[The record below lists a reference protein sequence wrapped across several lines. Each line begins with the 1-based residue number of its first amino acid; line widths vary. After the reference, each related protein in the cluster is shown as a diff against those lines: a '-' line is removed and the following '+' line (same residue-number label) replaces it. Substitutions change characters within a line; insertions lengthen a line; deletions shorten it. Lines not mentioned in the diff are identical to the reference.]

1 MRQSVAIQFQD
12 ESILTV
18 TPAASGQR
26 RSHALRYA
34 LDEADEQDA
43 ESDSLRRLHA
53 FFAFRLQ
60 AQASM
65 TLHERLEAQTMLLGR
80 YPMLCG
86 ATPGAT
92 MALELRVIVDPDT
105 AHNSAEPQIDVLL
118 VNRYSAWATSRAD
131 LLSQIRAFAADLSDT
146 LHGSMPNFRFTPVT
160 ETSALAR
167 ALRPFA
173 LADTVEFR
181 RRPAQLWDT
190 PLPLPF
196 QGAPMIEAL
205 VDEMQRHRGATLLSI
220 CFAPEELEDG
230 PLFPERDEPL
240 SMTGSM
246 RTGKQERM
254 EERAQSAEGVAN
266 ETEAIVSAYTEL
278 SQRKV
283 VAVRHAALRMRAFR
297 VRAQLAGAG
306 RLSGALVSRVASEIA
321 GPGEATAGGAFSH
334 PELPIAGGAICE
346 RPRTALLK
354 GEERSPFDVAE
365 RNLFLLQHRPWGSTA
380 LEGQAN
386 AYADLAD
393 LREAASMLA
402 LPTLPTWLPERGSA
416 LPLAYRA
423 HVIEPAIRLG
433 VNRIRDREL
442 PVRLSVESRS
452 QHLWLLGKTGVGKTT
467 LIEQMALQDIYAGR
481 GVIVIDPHGDLIRD
495 LAGRIPRER
504 IEDVILF
511 DPADTEYPVGLNLL
525 ECKTDEE
532 RALIVSSFID
542 ILKQMY
548 DPHDLAVVGPRF
560 EHGARNVMLTVMY
573 MPGGTLVEVVRAFQD
588 DKFVRTILKYVQ
600 DPMVRRYWSDQISRT
615 NDYHRSEVLDW
626 LVSKFSHFTVDQ
638 TMRRILGQSKSAFNF
653 REAMD
658 EGRIVLISLGKGKLG
673 SANANFI
680 GYNLLPMILHAALSR
695 ANVPEAQR
703 RPVTLAIDEFQNY
716 ASNALASMLSEA
728 RKYKM
733 ALTLANQHIGQLSQD
748 VRDAVIGNAG
758 SIVSFRTGMA
768 DGRVIEQAL
777 EPSPVAAQH
786 LIDLPRF
793 TAYAR
798 LLSDGQQTPVFT
810 LETEPLSIPFD
821 EQRYEEVR
829 EWSRV
834 MYGRPKAEVDA
845 EIAARAQFD
854 EPQPQRASTGLASLL
869 GSSPWTQAS
878 SSNSDD

>member
-1 MRQSVAIQFQD
+1 MKQRIAVHFEGDPARVASPVIA
-12 ESILTV
+12 SHRGSRPIL
-18 TPAASGQR
+18 AEMAR
-26 RSHALRYA
+26 
-34 LDEADEQDA
+34 LDEASDD
-43 ESDSLRRLHA
+43 ESDELRRLHA

-60 AQASM
+60 SQASM
-65 TLHERLEAQTMLLGR
+65 TLQERLDAQTMFLGR

-92 MALELRVIVDPDT
+92 MAFELRVIVEPELERD
-105 AHNSAEPQIDVLL
+105 AAEPRIEVLL
-118 VNRYSAWATSRAD
+118 INRYSAWAASPAD
-131 LLSQIRAFAADLSDT
+131 LLPQVRAFAADFSDT
-146 LHGSMPNFRFTPVT
+146 LHGSLPSFRFAPVT
-160 ETSALAR
+160 EPALLTR
-167 ALRPFA
+167 ALRPFK
-173 LADTVEFR
+173 LADTIEFR
-181 RRPAQLWDT
+181 RRPARLWDA

-205 VDEMQRHRGATLLSI
+205 VDEMQRHQTPSLLSI

-230 PLFPERDEPL
+230 PLFPERYEPY

-246 RTGKQERM
+246 RDGQQERM
-254 EERAQSAEGVAN
+254 EERAQSADNIVN

-321 GPGEATAGGAFSH
+321 GPGEATALGAFAH
-334 PELPIAGGAICE
+334 PELPIAGGALCE
-346 RPRTALLK
+346 RPRTARMK
-354 GEERSPFDVAE
+354 DEQHSPFDIAE
-365 RNLFLLQHRPWGSTA
+365 RNLVMLQHRPWGSTA
-380 LEGQAN
+380 EEGQAN

-423 HVIEPAIRLG
+423 HITGPSIRLG

-442 PVRLSVESRS
+442 AVRLSLESRA

-467 LIEQMALQDIYAGR
+467 LIEQMALQDIYDGR
-481 GVIVIDPHGDLIRD
+481 GVIVIDPHGDLVRD

-525 ECKTDEE
+525 ECETDEE

-588 DKFVRTILKYVQ
+588 DKFVKTILKYVT
-600 DPMVRRYWSDQISRT
+600 DPMVKRYWTDQISHT

-653 REAMD
+653 RHAMD
-658 EGRIVLISLGKGKLG
+658 EGKIVLISLGKGKLG

-695 ANVPEAQR
+695 ANVPEAER
-703 RPVTLAIDEFQNY
+703 RPVTLSIDEFQNY
-716 ASNALASMLSEA
+716 ASNALASMLSET

-733 ALTLANQHIGQLSQD
+733 ALVLANQHIGQLSQD

-758 SIVSFRTGMA
+758 SIVSFRTGAA
-768 DGRVIEQAL
+768 DGRAIEQAL

-786 LIDLPRF
+786 LMDLPRF

-810 LETEPLSIPFD
+810 LETEPLGLPFD
-821 EQRYEEVR
+821 QARFEEVR

-845 EIAARAQFD
+845 EIATRAQFED
-854 EPQPQRASTGLASLL
+854 PPVQR
-869 GSSPWTQAS
+869 PF
-878 SSNSDD
+878 